1 MVYYIYL
8 CLEISVPNLL
18 IISLPDEGY
27 PRNKPCAQY
36 ELSTFYYYHFDNTSA
51 GGLVVPEDIIRSE
64 VSAWE
69 LIWFARYK
77 KKSFKI
83 PKG

>member
-1 MVYYIYL
+1 VT
-8 CLEISVPNLL
+8 E
-18 IISLPDEGY
+18 
-27 PRNKPCAQY
+27 R
-36 ELSTFYYYHFDNTSA
+36 YHFDNTSA
-51 GGLVVPEDIIRSE
+51 GGLLVPEDIIRSE